1 MKNFH
6 VNRREFLQ
14 KTLGCSL
21 CLTSTAFL
29 TEVLAAGKDKTREQI
44 LNELNQKVE
53 ELMPIYGDCARTS
66 FAVLNDQFKLKGK
79 KLIRGLK
86 PFPGIA
92 NRGETCGAVSGSM
105 LALGLYFESP
115 KKSDPSQPTE
125 TMKNA
130 NAFCDSFEK
139 EFGSTMC
146 RGVQEHQYGRAYDL
160 RDGRERV
167 EFMQA
172 AAGGKCREVVK
183 KAVRF
188 AGEIILDNV

>member
-1 MKNFH
+1 MKNSDLS
-6 VNRREFLQ
+6 RREFLL
-14 KTLGCSL
+14 KSVGCSI
-21 CLTSTAFL
+21 CLTSFSFITGA
-29 TEVLAAGKDKTREQI
+29 LASGRDKSKEEI
-44 LNELNQKVE
+44 FNELDRKVE
-53 ELMPIYGDCARTS
+53 ELMPVYGDCARTS

-79 KLIRGLK
+79 KLIKGLK

-92 NRGETCGAVSGSM
+92 NRGETCGAVSGSI

-115 KKSDPSQPTE
+115 KKTNPSLPTE

-130 NAFCDSFEK
+130 GKFCSAFEK

-146 RGVQEHQYGRAYDL
+146 RGVQEHQYGRSYDL
-160 RDGRERV
+160 SNEKERV
-167 EFMQA
+167 EFLQV

-188 AGEIILDNV
+188 AGDIILDYA